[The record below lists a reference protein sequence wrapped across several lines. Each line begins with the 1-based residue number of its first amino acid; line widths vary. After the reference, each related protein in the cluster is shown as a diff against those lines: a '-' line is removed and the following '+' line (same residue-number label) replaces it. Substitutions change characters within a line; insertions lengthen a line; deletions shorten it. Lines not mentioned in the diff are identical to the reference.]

1 MAGGHRNTNFQLVL
15 VTLLYFILISYRVMK
30 ETKSQKIDVFLLMF
44 VQNLFK
50 SFCNEKI

>member
-1 MAGGHRNTNFQLVL
+1 MNFRLVL

-30 ETKSQKIDVFLLMF
+30 ETKSQEINVFLLML

-50 SFCNEKI
+50 CFCGEKI